1 MRCTNLNLAAILT
14 RLAMTSAALKRTMP
28 ELKIQAYFTRS
39 QQCDG
44 TSVRAFL
51 SVFPSHWYFSSII
64 MLFMTLQLKHFPV
77 LYKRN

>member
-28 ELKIQAYFTRS
+28 ELKIQAYFTRR

-44 TSVRAFL
+44 TSVRAFFERFPFTL
-51 SVFPSHWYFSSII
+51 VF
-64 MLFMTLQLKHFPV
+64 
-77 LYKRN
+77 